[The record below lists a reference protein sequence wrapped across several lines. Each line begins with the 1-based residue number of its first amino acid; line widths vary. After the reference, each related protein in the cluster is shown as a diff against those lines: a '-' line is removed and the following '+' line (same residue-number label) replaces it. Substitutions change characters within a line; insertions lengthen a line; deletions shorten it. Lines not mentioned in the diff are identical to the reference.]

1 MGVAVAR
8 GNGVR
13 ERMESG
19 YSFREHIINVTSARV
34 LLTYNCFESDEKW
47 DK

>member
-8 GNGVR
+8 GNGVS
-13 ERMESG
+13 EDSG
-19 YSFREHIINVTSARV
+19 YSFREHIMKVTSARV
-34 LLTYNCFESDEKW
+34 LLTYNCFQADEKW